1 MIMARTLP
9 FVTVPVNPYTR
20 CDRVS
25 QPARVWFDSQMVG
38 DEMIDANENPNVLA
52 GDQGSRS
59 FGSVGLLEHPPADM
73 TDNGK

>member
-1 MIMARTLP
+1 
-9 FVTVPVNPYTR
+9 
-20 CDRVS
+20 
-25 QPARVWFDSQMVG
+25 MVG

-59 FGSVGLLEHPPADM
+59 FGSVGSLEHPPADM